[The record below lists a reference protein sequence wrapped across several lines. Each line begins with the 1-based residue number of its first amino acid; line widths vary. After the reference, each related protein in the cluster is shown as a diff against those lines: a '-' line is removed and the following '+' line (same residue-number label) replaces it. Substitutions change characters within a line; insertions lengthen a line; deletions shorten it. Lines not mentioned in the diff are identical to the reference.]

1 MQYVNEVFCPIED
14 HPVDLRPVLPWEPR
28 VPHENDGQE
37 VVDARLLEQVE
48 QFLAGA
54 FLSPVIEAFNNVGLL
69 ILRLSLVVLA
79 LGYESPLRLA
89 VPLSVSLVG
98 SFADPVSDYLG
109 LRLTVLL
116 LQTDVSHHQVYVIL
130 L

>member
-1 MQYVNEVFCPIED
+1 MQYVNEVLRPIED

-37 VVDARLLEQVE
+37 VVDARFLEQME

-69 ILRLSLVVLA
+69 IL
-79 LGYESPLRLA
+79 
-89 VPLSVSLVG
+89 
-98 SFADPVSDYLG
+98 
-109 LRLTVLL
+109 
-116 LQTDVSHHQVYVIL
+116 
-130 L
+130 